1 VQTVA
6 ELSQI
11 KGQMVAI
18 EQASTKRKRGIQFQ
32 GP

>member
-1 VQTVA
+1 VA

-18 EQASTKRKRGIQFQ
+18 ERASTKRKRDIQFQ